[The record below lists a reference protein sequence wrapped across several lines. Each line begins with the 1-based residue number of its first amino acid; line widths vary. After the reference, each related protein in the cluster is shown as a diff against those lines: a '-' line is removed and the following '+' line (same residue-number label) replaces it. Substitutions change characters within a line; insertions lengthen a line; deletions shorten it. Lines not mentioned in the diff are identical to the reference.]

1 MKIVIVGG
9 VAGGATTAARLRR
22 LDENAEIIL
31 FERGNHISFAN
42 CGLPYYIGDVIKEKE
57 ELLLQTPKSFKKRFN
72 IEVRVKQEV
81 IKLKREDK
89 KVEVQN
95 KENGEIYEETYD
107 KLVLAPGAEPMNPFP
122 KSTKIKTLRNVEDA
136 VEIKKYINENRP
148 KEITIIGGGY
158 IGVELAE
165 NLSKEK
171 DLRLKILERNDHLI
185 APLDQDM
192 ANFVHTKLN
201 KNGIEII
208 LKNGVQEVKEIDS
221 KMEILLQNG
230 NKIES
235 DLILLCMG
243 VIPETNLAI
252 RAGIK
257 TNEKGSIIVNE
268 WMQTNDENVYA
279 LGDAVQV
286 NHIVTESPS
295 YIPLAGPAN
304 RQARV
309 VANHICNRKT
319 SYLGNLGSSILK
331 IFDCNLGIAGINESI
346 CIRDHIP
353 YKVMIISPY
362 SHATYYP
369 GATQMTIK
377 ALYDPKTGKILGAQG
392 WGKESVDKITDI
404 LATAIRMKMTAYDL
418 EELEL
423 CYAPPFSS
431 AKSPVNI
438 LGNSIE
444 NEIEGLVENITWKE
458 VMKLEDPY
466 ILDVRTNR
474 EYENSHLEKAVL
486 IPLDEL
492 RTRLEEL
499 PKERMIYIHCH
510 TGLRSYIACRI
521 LSQNGF
527 QVKNI
532 IGGYYFYKKAI
543 EPGN

>member
-95 KENGEIYEETYD
+95 KENGEIYEERYD

-319 SYLGNLGSSILK
+319 SYLGSLGSSILK
-331 IFDCNLGIAGINESI
+331 IFDCNLGITGINESI

-377 ALYDPKTGKILGAQG
+377 ALYDPKTGKILGAQV

>member
-122 KSTKIKTLRNVEDA
+122 KSTKIKTLRNVEDT

-319 SYLGNLGSSILK
+319 SYLGSLGSSILK
-331 IFDCNLGIAGINESI
+331 IFDCNLGITGINESI

-377 ALYDPKTGKILGAQG
+377 ALYDPKTGKILGAQV

-499 PKERMIYIHCH
+499 PKERMTYIHCH